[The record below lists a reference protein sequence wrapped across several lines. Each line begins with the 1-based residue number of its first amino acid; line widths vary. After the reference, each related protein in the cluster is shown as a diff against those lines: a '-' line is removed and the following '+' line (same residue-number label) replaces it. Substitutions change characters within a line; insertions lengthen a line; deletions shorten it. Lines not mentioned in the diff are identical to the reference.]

1 MVLLRLFPSIRTET
15 VAHFLE
21 PPIEGVVLQC
31 YGAGNMPSNRA
42 DIMKLLQKAV
52 ERGVLIVTV
61 TQCTHGSVSGL
72 YETGGFIVLRRSI
85 KHKST
90 ILKSILIQTYIITL
104 PHIGKALIDIGIVPG
119 SDMVR
124 IIKNSKTHYKEIT

>member
-1 MVLLRLFPSIRTET
+1 MLTCAADDYSIQPFIEKFKVHTNLNSNVVLLRLFPSIRTET

-42 DIMKLLQKAV
+42 DIMKLLQKGV

-72 YETGGFIVLRRSI
+72 YETGGYLLIVRFDRLR
-85 KHKST
+85 
-90 ILKSILIQTYIITL
+90 TL
-104 PHIGKALIDIGIVPG
+104 EL
-119 SDMVR
+119 S
-124 IIKNSKTHYKEIT
+124 NSS

>member
-72 YETGGFIVLRRSI
+72 YETGGYLLIVRLDRLR
-85 KHKST
+85 
-90 ILKSILIQTYIITL
+90 TL
-104 PHIGKALIDIGIVPG
+104 EL
-119 SDMVR
+119 S
-124 IIKNSKTHYKEIT
+124 NSS

>member
-1 MVLLRLFPSIRTET
+1 
-15 VAHFLE
+15 
-21 PPIEGVVLQC
+21 
-31 YGAGNMPSNRA
+31 MPSNRA

-72 YETGGFIVLRRSI
+72 YETGGCIVLRRSI

>member
-1 MVLLRLFPSIRTET
+1 
-15 VAHFLE
+15 
-21 PPIEGVVLQC
+21 
-31 YGAGNMPSNRA
+31 MPSNRA

-72 YETGGFIVLRRSI
+72 YETGGFTVLRSI
-85 KHKST
+85 AHKST

>member
-1 MVLLRLFPSIRTET
+1 
-15 VAHFLE
+15 
-21 PPIEGVVLQC
+21 
-31 YGAGNMPSNRA
+31 MPSNRA

-104 PHIGKALIDIGIVPG
+104 PPHRQ
-119 SDMVR
+119 SFNR
-124 IIKNSKTHYKEIT
+124 HRNSTWI

>member
-1 MVLLRLFPSIRTET
+1 MLTFADEYSIQPFIEKFKVHTNLNSNVVLLRLFPSIRTET

-42 DIMKLLQKAV
+42 DIMKLLQKGV

-72 YETGGFIVLRRSI
+72 YETGGYLLIVRLDRLR
-85 KHKST
+85 
-90 ILKSILIQTYIITL
+90 TL
-104 PHIGKALIDIGIVPG
+104 EL
-119 SDMVR
+119 S
-124 IIKNSKTHYKEIT
+124 NSS